1 MKGLPKLQRSFV
13 GPHLH
18 TLTLFDVDPVS
29 RKNKIRSID
38 SDIKISYNRSMDEEE
53 ELDTYTETIMP
64 FIRIYVSA
72 GKEDHDLLEVEEVV
86 DFLTSE
92 QRSISDTIKD
102 LLDQGILNV
111 YACSFNQTMK
121 VF

>member
-1 MKGLPKLQRSFV
+1 
-13 GPHLH
+13 
-18 TLTLFDVDPVS
+18 
-29 RKNKIRSID
+29 
-38 SDIKISYNRSMDEEE
+38 MDEEE

-72 GKEDHDLLEVEEVV
+72 GKEDHDLLEVEDVV

-102 LLDQGILNV
+102 LIDQGILNV